1 MLGRAG
7 RLMFNP
13 TGTRKL
19 GDTIRQAS
27 PAQNKM
33 ILLPLFGNKLKLLI
47 DLNCTFSF
55 LMVVN
60 VLYTPGKE
68 SIVFCKQ
75 LSLMRYIVLMEC
87 LGMRV

>member
-27 PAQNKM
+27 PVQNKM

-87 LGMRV
+87 SGTRV